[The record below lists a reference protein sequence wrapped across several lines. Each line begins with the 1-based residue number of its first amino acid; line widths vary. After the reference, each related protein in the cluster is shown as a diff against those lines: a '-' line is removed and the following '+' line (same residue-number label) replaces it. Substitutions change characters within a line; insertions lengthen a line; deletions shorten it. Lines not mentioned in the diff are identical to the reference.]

1 MTARD
6 WLEEVDPE
14 GHIAR
19 LPAPERD
26 ELVEESAAWPER
38 YPEVEAW
45 SEGTAVMQQALEDRV
60 SSEGL
65 AAAFWVRVEETRND
79 WARIMLRAAQVLKGA
94 GEDDWRSF
102 AATAMSLLDGRP
114 LATVPVLDYMFGETA
129 SAWLDEQYGRLSDGD
144 DGTAELVRLIGA
156 AEWPE
161 GDILSPRNSAWADG
175 YVSAAVLS
183 PEGAGPDVL
192 VAAAMKRSGVR
203 ADGGTA
209 ERLATALTARHGELE
224 AGYNDAQFV
233 AGCSRSWTSA
243 G

>member
-1 MTARD
+1 
-6 WLEEVDPE
+6 
-14 GHIAR
+14 
-19 LPAPERD
+19 
-26 ELVEESAAWPER
+26 
-38 YPEVEAW
+38 
-45 SEGTAVMQQALEDRV
+45 
-60 SSEGL
+60 
-65 AAAFWVRVEETRND
+65 
-79 WARIMLRAAQVLKGA
+79 
-94 GEDDWRSF
+94 
-102 AATAMSLLDGRP
+102 
-114 LATVPVLDYMFGETA
+114 MFGETA

-233 AGCSRSWTSA
+233 AGMFTKLDERGMKVWAQGLALGVGILDTAWPTEDFTAGERQSLERMASLAQGERVDLDSRIDVVQFIKMRMTMRGGGA
-243 G
+243 T